1 MTDSP
6 TRQNRVVLR
15 GISGFW
21 YLAITAVVAVLLIGD
36 AAVRGA
42 WDVVALA
49 APWAALV
56 LWLMYLVLV
65 RPALIVEPGVL
76 RIRNLLREHVIPWD
90 DIDAYTTRLQLTVIL
105 NDGRKISAW
114 GAPPS
119 SVGRP
124 RPQLGKRDEHSLPPA
139 RADDLILDA
148 RTALGPVPPPVG
160 GGVQTHW
167 QLSVVIITVVLVALC
182 IGTLIF

>member
-1 MTDSP
+1 MSDSP
-6 TRQNRVVLR
+6 TRPARIVLR

-21 YLAITAVVAVLLIGD
+21 YLGITAALGALLLGD
-36 AAVRGA
+36 AAIRGA
-42 WDVVALA
+42 WDVVAIAL
-49 APWAALV
+49 PWIALV
-56 LWLMYLVLV
+56 LWLMYIALV
-65 RPALIVEPGVL
+65 RPAVIIEPAVL
-76 RIRNLLREHVIPWD
+76 RIRNVLREHVIPWD

-105 NDGRKISAW
+105 ADGRKISAW

-124 RPQLGKRDEHSLPPA
+124 RAHMARRDETTLPPQ

-148 RTALGPVPPPVG
+148 RTTLGPVPAPAG
-160 GGVQTHW
+160 TGVVSRW
-167 QLSVVIITVVLVALC
+167 QLSVIIITVVLLTLC